1 MPVVCNNRVS
11 KLNKIMLLKQ
21 RKKYNLPFLFLDFI
35 ILHQDSVSP
44 VESSSRSMK
53 RWRHDFTHSSLNI
66 FFLMKSLNEL
76 CFFLF
81 VLLIHRV
88 LRQSQLSPD
97 IYLKI
102 NIFCSLWLIL
112 KQKSLVNLTI
122 FTFIDLFIMRF
133 YCFIPMSLSCFSYG
147 YNTSKPWY

>member
-21 RKKYNLPFLFLDFI
+21 RKKYHLPFLFLDFI
-35 ILHQDSVSP
+35 ILHQDSVPP

-53 RWRHDFTHSSLNI
+53 RWRNDFTHSSLNI

-102 NIFCSLWLIL
+102 NIFVLMINFKTEITCELDNFYFHRPVYNAFLLFYSNFIVLFFLWI
-112 KQKSLVNLTI
+112 
-122 FTFIDLFIMRF
+122 
-133 YCFIPMSLSCFSYG
+133 
-147 YNTSKPWY
+147 